1 MDANRPR
8 GFTLVE
14 LLVTLAVM
22 SIVASMAIPAYN
34 NLIASNRRAAAINDV
49 LSSLHLARTESIT
62 RNRRVTICRSNPAQ
76 TACLTGA
83 GDWQYGWLVYIDPTN
98 AGVIDAGDE
107 ILAAVDEPGGTSR
120 IRSFDFNSALTYT
133 PNGRLVGNASGR
145 ILLCEVGEE
154 TASRAVDVSTTGR
167 PRGDDGGDACTA

>member
-1 MDANRPR
+1 MEHNGPR

-22 SIVASMAIPAYN
+22 SIVASMALPAYN

-49 LSSLHLARTESIT
+49 LTSLHVARNESIT
-62 RNRRVTICRSNPAQ
+62 RNRRVTVCRSNPAK

-83 GDWQYGWLVYIDPTN
+83 GDWTGGWLVYTDPTN
-98 AGVIDAGDE
+98 TGVVDAGEE
-107 ILAAVDEPGGTSR
+107 ILATSDAPRGTSR
-120 IRSFDFNSALTYT
+120 IRSFDFGSALTYA

-145 ILLCEVGEE
+145 ILLCELGDE
-154 TASRAVDVSTTGR
+154 TASRAVDISTTGR
-167 PRGDDGGDACTA
+167 PRSDDGGDACAA

>member
-1 MDANRPR
+1 MEHIRPR

-34 NLIASNRRAAAINDV
+34 TLITSNRRAAAINDV

-62 RNRRVTICRSNPAQ
+62 RNRRVTVCRSNAAQ
-76 TACLTGA
+76 SACLTGA

-98 AGVIDAGDE
+98 PGVIDAGEE
-107 ILAAVDEPGGTSR
+107 ILAAVDEPGGASR
-120 IRSFDFNSALTYT
+120 IRSFDFGSSLTYT
-133 PNGRLVGNASGR
+133 PNGRLVNNAEGR
-145 ILLCEVGEE
+145 ILLCELDSEI
-154 TASRAVDVSTTGR
+154 ASRAVEISRTGR
-167 PRGDDGGDACTA
+167 PRGDDGGDACAA